1 MPILVRLLQGSVIMN
16 LNCLTRCLVFVLG
29 SLRTTWPGQS
39 VQGKAVSWLT
49 WSKGPRCGLQANLGL
64 PRSLL

>member
-1 MPILVRLLQGSVIMN
+1 MN

-49 WSKGPRCGLQANLGL
+49 WSRGPRCGLQANLGL